1 MITIPMTVASDQ
13 SAIEIGA
20 GTAEAV
26 IPCSMEAVVQILP
39 RPYTGEYQITPT
51 AERQIL
57 QTDGMSMTGDLVIE
71 PIPNNYGL
79 ITWNGSFLT
88 VS

>member
-1 MITIPMTVASDQ
+1 MITIPMNVAADSATISMAVAST
-13 SAIEIGA
+13 SAA
-20 GTAEAV
+20 
-26 IPCSMEAVVQILP
+26 IPCQMEAVVQILP
-39 RPYTGEYQITPT
+39 QPYTGDYQITPT

-57 QTDGMSMTGDLVIE
+57 HTEGKSMTGDLVID
-71 PIPNNYGL
+71 PIPSNYGL